1 MPLTITI
8 CNGKGGAG
16 KTTLSVL
23 LATAF
28 NRAGHAA
35 ALLDRDPQATATRWL
50 GETGDV
56 PVAPTDGSGDHR
68 LLIIDTPPRLDSRF
82 LHEALSQSHI
92 AIIVTSPSPAD
103 LWSSQDTVA
112 TIRQHLPA
120 GCPARLLFNQVQART
135 VLSRGVNDLAARIG
149 LPALNTRIGRRQ
161 AFQHAPLLGWS
172 ALDAVSR
179 EELRQAALEIAALAP
194 PPPASS

>member
-28 NRAGHAA
+28 NHAGHAA

-56 PVAPTDGSGDHR
+56 PVAPADGGGDHR
-68 LLIIDTPPRLDSRF
+68 LLIIDTPPRLDSHL

-112 TIRQHLPA
+112 TVREHLPD

-135 VLSRGVNDLAARIG
+135 VLARGVDDLATRIG
-149 LPALNTRIGRRQ
+149 LPALKARIGRRQ
-161 AFQHAPLLGWS
+161 TFQHAPLLGWS

-179 EELRQAALEIAALAP
+179 EELLQAALEIASLAP
-194 PPPASS
+194 PPPSSP

>member
-28 NRAGHAA
+28 MRTGHAV
-35 ALLDRDPQATATRWL
+35 ALLDRDPQATASRWL
-50 GETGDV
+50 RETGDV
-56 PVAPTDGSGDHR
+56 PIVPADGSGDHR
-68 LLIIDTPPRLDSRF
+68 LLIIDTPPRLDSTL
-82 LHEALSQSHI
+82 LHQALSQSHI

-112 TIRQHLPA
+112 IVRQHLPD

-135 VLSRGVNDLAARIG
+135 VLARGVDDLAGRIG
-149 LPALNTRIGRRQ
+149 LPALRSRIGRRQ
-161 AFQHAPLLGWS
+161 TFQHAPLLGWS

-179 EELRQAALEIAALAP
+179 EELLNAALEIAALAP
-194 PPPASS
+194 PPSPAP